1 MQRVYLFLIL
11 SLLTFNSNAQ
21 QIGFSVK
28 FENDTML
35 VGDTNNYV
43 LQLVHSPDIT
53 IRSIDLK
60 PIQKDAF
67 IQEED
72 SFYESLEKINID
84 SLKEA
89 NAKRNQAYFDSL
101 GFAEVHSSYNSPT
114 DSSTTSSSTT
124 SSTTGIQA
132 EADFYNDYLKQ
143 AGFSREVMEIYNYGK
158 WDEPD
163 ESMIYAGNSIKW
175 NTQNVGGKVLK
186 TNKLLFTFFEEGTH
200 SVLPPLI
207 EYEYNGNIKT
217 IVAKDIINIRVSSP
231 LDSIENGILV
241 IDPSLIAPNK
251 TIMEEPFD
259 WMEDFFIPLGFF
271 LLGVLVLVGLIYLVI
286 KQSKKK
292 EEIVLPQREEYIP
305 ASNIAMDKLTQ
316 LKSEQLW
323 QKDQVKEYQSQLTYI
338 IREYLENRYEI
349 PALENTTFQIGNDL
363 KSLNLNEGL
372 RTEVQNIL
380 QVADLVKFAKAE
392 PDANVHEQF
401 MTKAEE
407 FVRATKKSDAEI
419 EAEKEKAE
427 LEYQQK
433 LEVAQAKK
441 ITKK

>member
-1 MQRVYLFLIL
+1 MLSKKTYTHIHLNTHIYTKKMRRVYLFF
-11 SLLTFNSNAQ
+11 SLFFIVNVCAAQITFNAQ
-21 QIGFSVK
+21 FLNDSIQIGDINTYRLQVTHPSSV
-28 FENDTML
+28 
-35 VGDTNNYV
+35 
-43 LQLVHSPDIT
+43 T

-60 PIQKDAF
+60 PLETDPLSR
-67 IQEED
+67 E
-72 SFYESLEKINID
+72 SFYQDTSFTNDPEKMAQLD
-84 SLKEA
+84 E
-89 NAKRNQAYFDSL
+89 YFQL
-101 GFAEVHSSYNSPT
+101 
-114 DSSTTSSSTT
+114 
-124 SSTTGIQA
+124 Q
-132 EADFYNDYLKQ
+132 
-143 AGFSREVMEIYNYGK
+143 GFSREVMELKNYGNWK
-158 WDEPD
+158 APD
-163 ESMIYAGNSIKW
+163 EASKLSGSELTW
-175 NTQNVGGKVLK
+175 TTQNVGDKILK
-186 TNKLLFTFFEEGTH
+186 ENDIQFRFWEEGIH
-200 SVLPPLI
+200 KILSPVI
-207 EYEYNGNIKT
+207 EYEQNGSRRT
-217 IVAKDIINIRVSSP
+217 ITAQDLQFLVGSP
-231 LDSIENGILV
+231 IPQETQLDSLQVE
-241 IDPSLIAPNK
+241 PNK

-259 WMEDFFIPLGFF
+259 WVEDFLIPLGFF
-271 LLGVLVLVGLIYLVI
+271 LLGVLVLVGLIYFVI

-305 ASNIAMDKLTQ
+305 ASNIAMDKLAQ

-433 LEVAQAKK
+433 LEVAQMKK
-441 ITKK
+441 TTKKQKS